1 MTDADTN
8 TQQTESRLRDGYDS
22 VRETASKVY
31 HDASDKAAE
40 ALEASKTTAKRT
52 VGSLESNPLGIL
64 VGGLAVGALAGALL
78 PRSAREKELLA
89 PIGKR
94 LGETAIAATAAAKE
108 AGRSELG
115 ELGLTKDAAR
125 GQVKTML
132 EGVVKALTTAGA
144 AGAKAATQ
152 KPAA

>member
-1 MTDADTN
+1 MTDSDTN
-8 TQQTESRLRDGYDS
+8 HSDSRLRDGYDS

-40 ALEASKTTAKRT
+40 ALEASKSTAKRT

-64 VGGLAVGALAGALL
+64 VGGLAVGALAGALI

-94 LGETAIAATAAAKE
+94 IGETIVAATAAAKD

-115 ELGLTKDAAR
+115 ELGLTKDNAR
-125 GQVKTML
+125 DQAKGLL
-132 EGVVKALTTAGA
+132 EGIVKAVTTAGT
-144 AGAKAATQ
+144 AGAKAVSQ
-152 KPAA
+152 KPVA

>member
-1 MTDADTN
+1 MTDSDTN
-8 TQQTESRLRDGYDS
+8 HSDSRLRDGYDS

-40 ALEASKTTAKRT
+40 ALEASKSTAKRT

-64 VGGLAVGALAGALL
+64 VGGLAVGALAGALI

-94 LGETAIAATAAAKE
+94 IGETAIAATAAAKE

-115 ELGLTKDAAR
+115 ELGLTRDAAR
-125 GQVKTML
+125 GQAKGLL
-132 EGVVKALTTAGA
+132 EGIVKALTTAGT
-144 AGAKAATQ
+144 AGAKAASQ